1 MEQRIQIQK
10 SKKIISEWIT
20 DVNAKHKTINSLDGK
35 VGDNLDEL
43 GYGDYFLGTTNG
55 VIHERTGKLDFIKL
69 LCERQSQENE
79 KTRHRL
85 GEDIFKACLKK
96 DYYSKY
102 RKNPKFN
109 NKKISSPMK
118 KLDQRPLI
126 ASPYLI
132 YISVVLSIFTLL
144 CNSYHHPSPEFFT
157 FLD

>member
-1 MEQRIQIQK
+1 MKDR
-10 SKKIISEWIT
+10 T
-20 DVNAKHKTINSLDGK
+20 D
-35 VGDNLDEL
+35 E
-43 GYGDYFLGTTNG
+43 
-55 VIHERTGKLDFIKL
+55 TGFIKIKPL
-69 LCERQSQENE
+69 LCEKQCQENE

-102 RKNPKFN
+102 RKNSKFN

>member
-1 MEQRIQIQK
+1 MEQRIQIQQ
-10 SKKIISEWIT
+10 STKIKSEWIT
-20 DVNAKHKTINSLDGK
+20 DVNTKHKTINSLDGK

-43 GYGDYFLGTTNG
+43 ADYFLGTTNG
-55 VIHERTGKLDFIKL
+55 MIHERTDKLDFIKL

-85 GEDIFKACLKK
+85 GEDIFKACLKR

-102 RKNPKFN
+102 RKNPKFK
-109 NKKISSPMK
+109 NKKISNPMK
-118 KLDQRPLI
+118 KLDQSPLI
-126 ASPYLI
+126 ASPYLM

-144 CNSYHHPSPEFFT
+144 YNSHHHPSPEFFT